1 MKKTLLGT
9 ALLFALAQALPM
21 DAQKQVRLT
30 FNRAGGTA
38 VSNVTVK
45 VTDESGNAINGV
57 TATLQSI
64 KQGTGTD
71 ADAATTDVALKS
83 GGKLDTHTEIL
94 CANYTNKELD
104 SRFAEF
110 TFKISGLSD
119 FSLNHSDLQI
129 ASMNGSGDFQYN
141 NLPRKC
147 DVRVWNNEDKS
158 TLIAS
163 IDGIVTDKNAS
174 KEDKVNP
181 TDKDTGKD
189 NTIDW
194 EIKASTTT
202 PATTDQI
209 LVVRLAKSS
218 DNKGCFFGLKQITL
232 YNGYRFATTATS
244 NIANVAT
251 FSASSPVTFSSDATA
266 YIAINS
272 DNKQVTLS
280 PLNGALAAGKGA
292 IVSKATTGD
301 IYAYVSTETT
311 DSRNNLLVGSSDATK
326 ELTDGN
332 YYIFN
337 KKDNDAVFSPLDNA
351 ASTTLAANK
360 AALKTTTTGGQ
371 ALTLDFGSVT
381 GINTVTTAM
390 PATNATFDLSGRKVS
405 GKLPAGLYIKNGKKL
420 LIK

>member
-38 VSNVTVK
+38 VSNVTVN

-71 ADAATTDVALKS
+71 ANATATDVALKS
-83 GGKLDTHTEIL
+83 GGQLDTHSEVL
-94 CANYTNKELD
+94 CANYNNNGLD
-104 SRFAEF
+104 RRFAEF

-129 ASMNGSGDFQYN
+129 AAMNSGGNFQYN

-147 DVRVWNNEDKS
+147 DVRVWGDEDKS

-163 IDGIVTDKNAS
+163 TDGIVTDKNAS
-174 KEDKVNP
+174 NETV
-181 TDKDTGKD
+181 D

-202 PATTDQI
+202 PATTDQY

-232 YNGYRFATTATS
+232 YNGYRFATTTTS

-301 IYAYVSTETT
+301 IYAYVSTEAT
-311 DSRNNLLVGSSDATK
+311 DSRNNQLVGSGDATK
-326 ELTDGN
+326 DLTDGN

-337 KKDNDAVFSPLDNA
+337 KQGEEAVFSPLKES

-360 AALKTTTTGGQ
+360 AVLKTATPSGQ

-381 GINTVTTAM
+381 GINTATTAM

>member
-38 VSNVTVK
+38 MSNVTVN

-64 KQGTGTD
+64 KEGTGTD
-71 ADAATTDVALKS
+71 ASATATNVALLS
-83 GGKLDTHTEIL
+83 GMELNTHTEIL
-94 CANYTNKELD
+94 CANYKNVKN
-104 SRFAEF
+104 SFAEF
-110 TFKISGLSD
+110 TFKISGLNN

-129 ASMNGSGDFQYN
+129 AAMNLNGRFQNSKDQRY
-141 NLPRKC
+141 C
-147 DVRVWNNEDKS
+147 DVRVWGNENKS

-163 IDGIVTDKNAS
+163 IDGILVDKLG
-174 KEDKVNP
+174 
-181 TDKDTGKD
+181 GKYEVD

-194 EIKASTTT
+194 EIKGNTTT
-202 PATTDQI
+202 PAATDQYI
-209 LVVRLAKSS
+209 VVRMAKSDRS
-218 DNKGCFFGLKQITL
+218 QGCYFGLKQITL

-244 NIANVAT
+244 NIDNVAT
-251 FSASSPVTFSSDATA
+251 FSASNPVTFSSDATA

-272 DNKQVTLS
+272 NNTQVTLS
-280 PLNGALAAGKGA
+280 PLNGALAAGQGA

-301 IYAYVSTETT
+301 IYAYVSTEAT
-311 DSRNNLLVGSSDATK
+311 DSRNNQLVGGGDEAMD
-326 ELTDGN
+326 LTDGN

-337 KKDNDAVFSPLDNA
+337 KQIEEAVFSPLKES

-360 AALKTTTTGGQ
+360 AALKTATPGGQ

-381 GINTVTTAM
+381 GINTATTAM

>member
-1 MKKTLLGT
+1 
-9 ALLFALAQALPM
+9 M

-38 VSNVTVK
+38 VSNVTVN

-71 ADAATTDVALKS
+71 AGATATNVALKP
-83 GGKLDTHTEIL
+83 GNQLDAHTEIL
-94 CANYTNKELD
+94 CADYNNNGLD

-110 TFKISGLSD
+110 TFKISGLND

-129 ASMNGSGDFQYN
+129 AALNKGGNFQYDKGS
-141 NLPRKC
+141 RKC

-174 KEDKVNP
+174 NE
-181 TDKDTGKD
+181 TKD

-194 EIKASTTT
+194 EIKANTTT
-202 PATTDQI
+202 PATTEQI

-251 FSASSPVTFSSDATA
+251 FSASSPVTFCSDATA

-272 DNKQVTLS
+272 NDTQVTLS
-280 PLNGALAAGKGA
+280 PLNGALAAGQGA

-301 IYAYVSTETT
+301 IYAYVSAETT
-311 DSRNNLLVGSSDATK
+311 DSRNNQLVGGGDATK

-337 KKDNDAVFSPLDNA
+337 KKGNDAVFSPLNNT
-351 ASTTLAANK
+351 STTLAANK
-360 AALKTTTTGGQ
+360 AALKTATPGGQ

-381 GINTVTTAM
+381 GINTATTAM

-405 GKLPAGLYIKNGKKL
+405 GKLPAGLYIKNGKEL

>member
-1 MKKTLLGT
+1 
-9 ALLFALAQALPM
+9 M

-38 VSNVTVK
+38 VSNVTVN

-71 ADAATTDVALKS
+71 ANATATDVALKS
-83 GGKLDTHTEIL
+83 GYQLDTHPEIL
-94 CANYTNKELD
+94 CASYSNGKN
-104 SRFAEF
+104 SFAEF

-129 ASMNGSGDFQYN
+129 AAMNGQGKFQNSKGERY
-141 NLPRKC
+141 C
-147 DVRVWNNEDKS
+147 DVRVWGNENKS

-163 IDGIVTDKNAS
+163 ADGILADKLGGDY
-174 KEDKVNP
+174 ER
-181 TDKDTGKD
+181 D

-194 EIKASTTT
+194 EIKGNTTT
-202 PATTDQI
+202 PATTDQYI
-209 LVVRLAKSS
+209 VVRMAKN
-218 DNKGCFFGLKQITL
+218 DQNPGCFFGLKQITL
-232 YNGYRFATTATS
+232 YNGYRFATTTTS
-244 NIANVAT
+244 NIDNVAT

-272 DNKQVTLS
+272 NDTQVTLS
-280 PLNGALAAGKGA
+280 PLNGALAAGQGA

-301 IYAYVSTETT
+301 IYAYVSTEAT
-311 DSRNNLLVGSSDATK
+311 DSRNNQLVGSGDATK

-337 KKDNDAVFSPLDNA
+337 KQGEEAVFSPLSNT

>member
-38 VSNVTVK
+38 VSNVTVN

-64 KQGTGTD
+64 KQGTGTE
-71 ADAATTDVALKS
+71 AGAAATDVALNS
-83 GGKLDTHTEIL
+83 GNELNTHPEIL
-94 CANYTNKELD
+94 CANYSNGKN
-104 SRFAEF
+104 SFAEF

-129 ASMNGSGDFQYN
+129 AAMNLNGRFQNSKGERY
-141 NLPRKC
+141 C
-147 DVRVWNNEDKS
+147 DVRVWGNENKS

-163 IDGIVTDKNAS
+163 TDGILVDKLGGS
-174 KEDKVNP
+174 YTV
-181 TDKDTGKD
+181 D

-194 EIKASTTT
+194 EIKGE
-202 PATTDQI
+202 ATTQAATDQY
-209 LVVRLAKSS
+209 LVVRMAKSS
-218 DNKGCFFGLKQITL
+218 NSNGCFFGLKQITL

-244 NIANVAT
+244 NIDNVAT

-311 DSRNNLLVGSSDATK
+311 DSRNNLLVGSGDATK

>member
-9 ALLFALAQALPM
+9 ALLLALAQALPM

-38 VSNVTVK
+38 VSNVTVN
-45 VTDESGNAINGV
+45 VTDESGNAIDGV

-71 ADAATTDVALKS
+71 AGAATTNVALKS

-94 CANYTNKELD
+94 CANYNNSVQK
-104 SRFAEF
+104 SFAEF

-129 ASMNGSGDFQYN
+129 AAMNGSGDFQYN

-174 KEDKVNP
+174 EESKGI
-181 TDKDTGKD
+181 GKD

-194 EIKASTTT
+194 EIKANTTT
-202 PATTDQI
+202 PATTDQY

-232 YNGYRFATTATS
+232 YNGYRFATTTTS
-244 NIANVAT
+244 NIDNVAT

-272 DNKQVTLS
+272 NDTQVTLS
-280 PLNGALAAGKGA
+280 PLNGALAAGQGA

-301 IYAYVSTETT
+301 IYAYVSTEAT
-311 DSRNNLLVGSSDATK
+311 DSRNNQLVGSGDATK

-337 KKDNDAVFSPLDNA
+337 KQGEDAVFSPLDKS

-360 AALKTTTTGGQ
+360 AALKTATPGGQ

-381 GINTVTTAM
+381 GINTATTAM
-390 PATNATFDLSGRKVS
+390 PATNATFDLSGRKVN

>member
-38 VSNVTVK
+38 VSNVTVN
-45 VTDESGNAINGV
+45 VTDESGNAIDGV

-83 GGKLDTHTEIL
+83 GGQLDTHSEVL
-94 CANYTNKELD
+94 CANYNNNGLD
-104 SRFAEF
+104 RRFAEF

-129 ASMNGSGDFQYN
+129 AALNKGGNFQYDKGS
-141 NLPRKC
+141 RKC

-174 KEDKVNP
+174 NE
-181 TDKDTGKD
+181 TKD

-202 PATTDQI
+202 PATTEQI

-280 PLNGALAAGKGA
+280 PLNGALAAGQGA
-292 IVSKATTGD
+292 IVSKATTSD
-301 IYAYVSTETT
+301 IYAYVSTEAT
-311 DSRNNLLVGSSDATK
+311 DSRNNQLVGSGDATK

-337 KKDNDAVFSPLDNA
+337 KQGNDAVFSPLNNTN
-351 ASTTLAANK
+351 TTLAANK

-381 GINTVTTAM
+381 GINTTATAM

-405 GKLPAGLYIKNGKKL
+405 GKLPAGLYIKNGKKFI
-420 LIK
+420 IK

>member
-9 ALLFALAQALPM
+9 ALLLALAQALPM

-38 VSNVTVK
+38 VGNVTVN

-71 ADAATTDVALKS
+71 ASAAATDVALKS

-94 CANYTNKELD
+94 CANYNNSLQK
-104 SRFAEF
+104 SFAEF

-129 ASMNGSGDFQYN
+129 AAMNGSGDFQYN

-174 KEDKVNP
+174 EESKGI
-181 TDKDTGKD
+181 GKD

-194 EIKASTTT
+194 EIKANTTT
-202 PATTDQI
+202 PATTEQI
-209 LVVRLAKSS
+209 LVVRMAKSS

-244 NIANVAT
+244 NIDYVAT
-251 FSASSPVTFSSDATA
+251 FSANAPVTFSSDATA

-280 PLNGALAAGKGA
+280 PLNGALAAKQGA

-301 IYAYVSTETT
+301 IYAYVSTEAT
-311 DSRNNLLVGSSDATK
+311 DNRNNQLVGSGDATK

-337 KKDNDAVFSPLDNA
+337 KQVEDAVFSPLN
-351 ASTTLAANK
+351 STNTTLAANK

-381 GINTVTTAM
+381 GINTTTTAM
-390 PATNATFDLSGRKVS
+390 PATNATFDLSGRKMS
-405 GKLPAGLYIKNGKKL
+405 GKLPAGLYIKNGKKFI
-420 LIK
+420 IK

>member
-38 VSNVTVK
+38 VSNVTVN

-71 ADAATTDVALKS
+71 ADAAATDVALKS
-83 GGKLDTHTEIL
+83 GYQLDTHTEIL
-94 CANYTNKELD
+94 CASYSNVKNC
-104 SRFAEF
+104 FAEF
-110 TFKISGLSD
+110 TFKISGLSN

-129 ASMNGSGDFQYN
+129 AAMNGQGKFQNSKGERY
-141 NLPRKC
+141 C
-147 DVRVWNNEDKS
+147 DVRVWGNENKS

-163 IDGIVTDKNAS
+163 ADGILADKLGGDY
-174 KEDKVNP
+174 ER
-181 TDKDTGKD
+181 D

-194 EIKASTTT
+194 EIKGNTTT
-202 PATTDQI
+202 PATTDQYI
-209 LVVRLAKSS
+209 VVRMAKN
-218 DNKGCFFGLKQITL
+218 DQNPGCFFGLKQITL

-244 NIANVAT
+244 NIDNVAT

-280 PLNGALAAGKGA
+280 PLNGALAANQGA

-301 IYAYVSTETT
+301 IYAYVSTEAT
-311 DSRNNLLVGSSDATK
+311 DSRNNQLVGGGDEAID
-326 ELTDGN
+326 LTDDN

-337 KKDNDAVFSPLDNA
+337 KKGDEAVFSPLDKA
-351 ASTTLAANK
+351 AGIKLAANK
-360 AALKTTTTGGQ
+360 AALKTTTAGGQ

-381 GINTVTTAM
+381 GINTTTTAM

>member
-38 VSNVTVK
+38 VSNVTVN
-45 VTDESGNAINGV
+45 VTDESGNAIDGV

-64 KQGTGTD
+64 KQGTGTE

-83 GGKLDTHTEIL
+83 GGQLDTHSEVL
-94 CANYTNKELD
+94 CANYNNNGLD
-104 SRFAEF
+104 RRFAEF

-129 ASMNGSGDFQYN
+129 AAMNSGGNFQYN

-147 DVRVWNNEDKS
+147 DVRVWGDEDKS

-163 IDGIVTDKNAS
+163 TDGIVTDKNAS
-174 KEDKVNP
+174 NETV
-181 TDKDTGKD
+181 D

-202 PATTDQI
+202 PATTDQY

-232 YNGYRFATTATS
+232 YNGYRFATTTTS

-311 DSRNNLLVGSSDATK
+311 DSRNNQLVGSGDATK

-360 AALKTTTTGGQ
+360 AALKTATPGGQ

-381 GINTVTTAM
+381 GINTATTAM

-405 GKLPAGLYIKNGKKL
+405 GNLPAGLYIKNGKKL

>member
-1 MKKTLLGT
+1 
-9 ALLFALAQALPM
+9 M

-45 VTDESGNAINGV
+45 VTDESGNAIDGV

-71 ADAATTDVALKS
+71 AGAATTNVALKS

-94 CANYTNKELD
+94 CANYNNSVQK
-104 SRFAEF
+104 SFAEF

-129 ASMNGSGDFQYN
+129 AAMNGSGDFQYN

-174 KEDKVNP
+174 EESKGI
-181 TDKDTGKD
+181 GKD

-194 EIKASTTT
+194 EIKANTTT
-202 PATTDQI
+202 PATTEQI
-209 LVVRLAKSS
+209 LVVRMAKSS

-272 DNKQVTLS
+272 DNTQVTLS
-280 PLNGALAAGKGA
+280 PLNGALAAGQGA
-292 IVSKATTGD
+292 IVSKATTSD
-301 IYAYVSTETT
+301 IYAYVSTEAT
-311 DSRNNLLVGSSDATK
+311 DSRNNQLVGSGDATK

-337 KKDNDAVFSPLDNA
+337 KQGEDAVFSPLN
-351 ASTTLAANK
+351 STNTTLAANK

-381 GINTVTTAM
+381 GINTATTAM

>member
-38 VSNVTVK
+38 VSNVTVN

-64 KQGTGTD
+64 KQGTGTE
-71 ADAATTDVALKS
+71 AGAAATDVALNS
-83 GGKLDTHTEIL
+83 GNELNTHPEIL
-94 CANYTNKELD
+94 CANYSNGKN
-104 SRFAEF
+104 SFAEF

-129 ASMNGSGDFQYN
+129 AAMNLNGRFQNSKGERY
-141 NLPRKC
+141 C
-147 DVRVWNNEDKS
+147 DVRVWGNENKS

-163 IDGIVTDKNAS
+163 TDGILVDKLGGS
-174 KEDKVNP
+174 YTV
-181 TDKDTGKD
+181 D

-194 EIKASTTT
+194 EIKGE
-202 PATTDQI
+202 ATTQAATDQY

-232 YNGYRFATTATS
+232 YNGYRFATTTTS

-272 DNKQVTLS
+272 NDTQVTLS
-280 PLNGALAAGKGA
+280 PLNGALAAGQGA
-292 IVSKATTGD
+292 VVSKATTGD
-301 IYAYVSTETT
+301 IYAYVSTEAT
-311 DSRNNLLVGSSDATK
+311 DSRNNQLVGSGDATK
-326 ELTDGN
+326 DLTDGN

-337 KKDNDAVFSPLDNA
+337 KKGDDAVFSPLNNT
-351 ASTTLAANK
+351 STTLAANK
-360 AALKTTTTGGQ
+360 AALKTATPGGQ

-381 GINTVTTAM
+381 GINTATIAM
-390 PATNATFDLSGRKVS
+390 SATNATFDLSGRKAS

>member
-38 VSNVTVK
+38 VSNVTVN

-71 ADAATTDVALKS
+71 ADAATTDVALLS
-83 GGKLDTHTEIL
+83 GEQLNTHTEIL
-94 CANYTNKELD
+94 CANYSNVEKC
-104 SRFAEF
+104 FAEF
-110 TFKISGLSD
+110 TFKISGLNN

-129 ASMNGSGDFQYN
+129 SALQYQGKFQNSKDQRY
-141 NLPRKC
+141 C
-147 DVRVWNNEDKS
+147 DVRVWGNENKS

-163 IDGIVTDKNAS
+163 ADGILAVKLG
-174 KEDKVNP
+174 
-181 TDKDTGKD
+181 GKYEVD

-194 EIKASTTT
+194 EIKGNTTT
-202 PATTDQI
+202 QATTDQYI
-209 LVVRLAKSS
+209 VVRMAKSDRS
-218 DNKGCFFGLKQITL
+218 QGCYFGLKQITL

-311 DSRNNLLVGSSDATK
+311 DSRNNLLVGSGDATK

-337 KKDNDAVFSPLDNA
+337 KQGDDAVFSPLNNT

-360 AALKTTTTGGQ
+360 AALKTATAGVQ

-381 GINTVTTAM
+381 GINTATTAM

>member
-64 KQGTGTD
+64 KQGLGNTTE
-71 ADAATTDVALKS
+71 AAKKDVALFNIGAAAS
-83 GGKLDTHTEIL
+83 HPEIL
-94 CANYTNKELD
+94 CCKYDNPNTN
-104 SRFAEF
+104 SYPFAEF
-110 TFKISGLSD
+110 VFKISGLSN
-119 FSLNHSDLQI
+119 FGINHTDLQI
-129 ASMNGSGDFQYN
+129 AAMNLSGNFQFN
-141 NLPRKC
+141 NLNRSC
-147 DVRVWNNEDKS
+147 DAKVWDDESYSN
-158 TLIAS
+158 LIA
-163 IDGIVTDKNAS
+163 GIEGLDVDKNA
-174 KEDKVNP
+174 DVVPGTQN
-181 TDKDTGKD
+181 TGVD
-189 NTIDW
+189 NTTDW
-194 EIKASTTT
+194 EIKSANTTT
-202 PATTDQI
+202 TTNDQY
-209 LVVRLAKSS
+209 LVVRLTRSTIA
-218 DNKGCFFGLKQITL
+218 GCFFGLKQITL

-244 NIANVAT
+244 NIDNVAT
-251 FSASSPVTFSSDATA
+251 FSASNPVTFSSDATA

-272 DNKQVTLS
+272 NDTQVTLS
-280 PLNGALAAGKGA
+280 PLNGALAAGQGA

-311 DSRNNLLVGSSDATK
+311 DSRNNLLVGSGDATK

-360 AALKTTTTGGQ
+360 AALKTATPGGQ

-381 GINTVTTAM
+381 GINTATTAM

>member
-64 KQGTGTD
+64 KQGTGTE
-71 ADAATTDVALKS
+71 AGAAATDVALNS
-83 GGKLDTHTEIL
+83 GNELNTHPEIL
-94 CANYTNKELD
+94 CANYSNGKN
-104 SRFAEF
+104 SFAEF

-129 ASMNGSGDFQYN
+129 AAMNLNGRFQNSKGERY
-141 NLPRKC
+141 C
-147 DVRVWNNEDKS
+147 DVRVWGNENKS

-163 IDGIVTDKNAS
+163 TDGILVDKLGGS
-174 KEDKVNP
+174 YTV
-181 TDKDTGKD
+181 D

-194 EIKASTTT
+194 EIKGE
-202 PATTDQI
+202 ATTQAATDQY
-209 LVVRLAKSS
+209 LVVRMAKSS
-218 DNKGCFFGLKQITL
+218 NSNGCFFGLKQITL

-244 NIANVAT
+244 NIDNVAT
-251 FSASSPVTFSSDATA
+251 FSASKPVTFSSDATA

-280 PLNGALAAGKGA
+280 PLNGALAAGQGA
-292 IVSKATTGD
+292 IVNKATTGD
-301 IYAYVSTETT
+301 IYAYVSTEAT
-311 DSRNNLLVGSSDATK
+311 DSRNNQLVGSGDATK

-337 KKDNDAVFSPLDNA
+337 KKGEEAVFSPLSNT

-390 PATNATFDLSGRKVS
+390 PATNATFDLSGRKVI
-405 GKLPAGLYIKNGKKL
+405 GNLPAGLYIKNGKKL

>member
-9 ALLFALAQALPM
+9 ALLLALAQALPM

-45 VTDESGNAINGV
+45 VTDESGNAIDGV

-64 KQGTGTD
+64 KQGTGTETS
-71 ADAATTDVALKS
+71 AAATDVALLS
-83 GGKLDTHTEIL
+83 GMELNTHTEIL
-94 CANYTNKELD
+94 CANYDNVKN
-104 SRFAEF
+104 SFAEF
-110 TFKISGLSD
+110 TFKISGLNN

-129 ASMNGSGDFQYN
+129 AAMNLYGRFQNSKDQRY
-141 NLPRKC
+141 C
-147 DVRVWNNEDKS
+147 DVRVWGNENKS
-158 TLIAS
+158 TLLAS
-163 IDGIVTDKNAS
+163 VDGILVDKLGG
-174 KEDKVNP
+174 DYVR
-181 TDKDTGKD
+181 D

-194 EIKASTTT
+194 EIKGNTTT
-202 PATTDQI
+202 PAATDQYI
-209 LVVRLAKSS
+209 VVRMAKSDRS
-218 DNKGCFFGLKQITL
+218 QGCYFGLKQITL

-244 NIANVAT
+244 NIDNVAT

-311 DSRNNLLVGSSDATK
+311 DSRNNLLVGSGDATK

-337 KKDNDAVFSPLDNA
+337 KKDNDAVFSPLNNT
-351 ASTTLAANK
+351 STTLAANK
-360 AALKTTTTGGQ
+360 AALKTATTGGQ

-381 GINTVTTAM
+381 GINTTTTAM

>member
-38 VSNVTVK
+38 VSNVTVN

-71 ADAATTDVALKS
+71 AGATATNVALKS
-83 GGKLDTHTEIL
+83 GNQLDTHTEIL
-94 CANYTNKELD
+94 CASYNNVKN
-104 SRFAEF
+104 SFAEF

-129 ASMNGSGDFQYN
+129 AAMNGQGKFQNSKGERY
-141 NLPRKC
+141 C
-147 DVRVWNNEDKS
+147 DVRVWGNEDKS

-163 IDGIVTDKNAS
+163 ADGILADKLGGDY
-174 KEDKVNP
+174 ER
-181 TDKDTGKD
+181 D

-194 EIKASTTT
+194 EIKGNTTT
-202 PATTDQI
+202 PATTDQYI
-209 LVVRLAKSS
+209 VVRMAKN
-218 DNKGCFFGLKQITL
+218 DQNPGCFFGLKQITL

-272 DNKQVTLS
+272 NNTQVTLS
-280 PLNGALAAGKGA
+280 PLNGALAAGQGA

-301 IYAYVSTETT
+301 IYAYVSTEAT
-311 DSRNNLLVGSSDATK
+311 DSRNNLLVGSGDAIK

-337 KKDNDAVFSPLDNA
+337 KQGEEAVFSPLSNT

-360 AALKTTTTGGQ
+360 AVLKTATPGGQ

-381 GINTVTTAM
+381 GINTATTAM
-390 PATNATFDLSGRKVS
+390 PATNATFDLSGRKAS

>member
-9 ALLFALAQALPM
+9 ALLLALAQALPM

-38 VSNVTVK
+38 VSNVTVN
-45 VTDESGNAINGV
+45 VTDESGNAIDGV

-71 ADAATTDVALKS
+71 AGAAATDVALKS
-83 GGKLDTHTEIL
+83 GEQLNKHPEIL
-94 CANYTNKELD
+94 CASYSNGKNA
-104 SRFAEF
+104 FAEF

-129 ASMNGSGDFQYN
+129 SAMNKDGKFQNSKDERY
-141 NLPRKC
+141 C
-147 DVRVWNNEDKS
+147 DVRVWGNENKR

-163 IDGIVTDKNAS
+163 VDGILADKLGGNY
-174 KEDKVNP
+174 EV
-181 TDKDTGKD
+181 D

-194 EIKASTTT
+194 EIKTTT
-202 PATTDQI
+202 TTQATTDQYI
-209 LVVRLAKSS
+209 VVRMAKN
-218 DNKGCFFGLKQITL
+218 DRNTGCFFGLKRITL

-301 IYAYVSTETT
+301 IYAYVSAETT
-311 DSRNNLLVGSSDATK
+311 DSRNNQLVGGGDATK

-337 KKDNDAVFSPLDNA
+337 KQGEDAVFSPLN
-351 ASTTLAANK
+351 STNTTLAANK
-360 AALKTTTTGGQ
+360 AALKTATPGGQ

-381 GINTVTTAM
+381 GINTATTAM

-405 GKLPAGLYIKNGKKL
+405 GKLPAGLYIKNGKKFI
-420 LIK
+420 IK

>member
-38 VSNVTVK
+38 VSNVTVN
-45 VTDESGNAINGV
+45 VTDESGNAIDGV

-71 ADAATTDVALKS
+71 ADAAATDVALKS
-83 GGKLDTHTEIL
+83 GAQLDTHPEIL
-94 CANYTNKELD
+94 CASYNNALN
-104 SRFAEF
+104 SSFAEF

-129 ASMNGSGDFQYN
+129 AALNGGGSFQYN

-147 DVRVWNNEDKS
+147 DVRVWGDEDKN

-163 IDGIVTDKNAS
+163 TDGIVTDKNAS
-174 KEDKVNP
+174 NETV
-181 TDKDTGKD
+181 D

-202 PATTDQI
+202 PATTDQY

-232 YNGYRFATTATS
+232 YNGYRFATTTTS
-244 NIANVAT
+244 NIDNVAT
-251 FSASSPVTFSSDATA
+251 FSASKPVTFSSDATA

-272 DNKQVTLS
+272 NDTQVTLS
-280 PLNGALAAGKGA
+280 PLNGALAAGQGA

-301 IYAYVSTETT
+301 IYAYVSAETT
-311 DSRNNLLVGSSDATK
+311 DSRNNQLVGGGDATK

-337 KKDNDAVFSPLDNA
+337 KKGDDAVFSPLSNTN
-351 ASTTLAANK
+351 TTLAANK
-360 AALKTTTTGGQ
+360 AALKTATTGGQ

-381 GINTVTTAM
+381 GINTATTAM
-390 PATNATFDLSGRKVS
+390 PATNTTFDLSGRKVS

>member
-9 ALLFALAQALPM
+9 ALLLALAQALPM

-45 VTDESGNAINGV
+45 VTDESGNAIDGV

-64 KQGTGTD
+64 KQGTGTETS
-71 ADAATTDVALKS
+71 AAATDVALLS
-83 GGKLDTHTEIL
+83 GMELNTHTEIL
-94 CANYTNKELD
+94 CANYDNVKN
-104 SRFAEF
+104 SFAEF
-110 TFKISGLSD
+110 TFKISGLNN

-129 ASMNGSGDFQYN
+129 SAMNLNGRFQNSKDQRY
-141 NLPRKC
+141 C
-147 DVRVWNNEDKS
+147 DVRVWGNENKS
-158 TLIAS
+158 TLLAS
-163 IDGIVTDKNAS
+163 VDGILVDKLGG
-174 KEDKVNP
+174 DYVR
-181 TDKDTGKD
+181 D

-194 EIKASTTT
+194 EIKGNTTT
-202 PATTDQI
+202 QATTDQYI
-209 LVVRLAKSS
+209 VVRMAKSDGS
-218 DNKGCFFGLKQITL
+218 QGCYFGLKQITL

-244 NIANVAT
+244 NIDNVAT

-272 DNKQVTLS
+272 NDTQVTLS
-280 PLNGALAAGKGA
+280 PLNGALAAGQGA

-301 IYAYVSTETT
+301 IYAYVSAETT
-311 DSRNNLLVGSSDATK
+311 DSRNNQLVGSGDATK

-337 KKDNDAVFSPLDNA
+337 KKGDDAVFSPLNNT
-351 ASTTLAANK
+351 STTLAANK
-360 AALKTTTTGGQ
+360 AALKTATPGGQ

-390 PATNATFDLSGRKVS
+390 PATNATFDLSGRKAS

>member
-30 FNRAGGTA
+30 FKRAGGTA
-38 VSNVTVK
+38 VSNVTVN

-57 TATLQSI
+57 MASLQSI
-64 KQGTGTD
+64 KQGTGTE
-71 ADAATTDVALKS
+71 ASAAATDVALNS
-83 GGKLDTHTEIL
+83 GNELNTHPEIL
-94 CANYTNKELD
+94 CANYSNGKN
-104 SRFAEF
+104 SFAEF

-129 ASMNGSGDFQYN
+129 AAMNLNGRFQNSKGERY
-141 NLPRKC
+141 C
-147 DVRVWNNEDKS
+147 DVRVWGNENKS

-163 IDGIVTDKNAS
+163 TDGILVDKLGGS
-174 KEDKVNP
+174 YTV
-181 TDKDTGKD
+181 D

-194 EIKASTTT
+194 EIKGE
-202 PATTDQI
+202 ATTQAATDQY
-209 LVVRLAKSS
+209 LVVRMAKSS
-218 DNKGCFFGLKQITL
+218 NSNGCFFGLKQITL

-244 NIANVAT
+244 NIDNVAT

-311 DSRNNLLVGSSDATK
+311 DSRNNLLVGSGDATK

>member
-71 ADAATTDVALKS
+71 ADAAATDVALKS
-83 GGKLDTHTEIL
+83 GGKLNTHTEIL
-94 CANYTNKELD
+94 CANYNNALN
-104 SRFAEF
+104 SSFAEF

-129 ASMNGSGDFQYN
+129 AALNGGGSFQYN

-147 DVRVWNNEDKS
+147 DVRVWGDEDKS

-163 IDGIVTDKNAS
+163 TDGIVTDKNAS
-174 KEDKVNP
+174 NETV
-181 TDKDTGKD
+181 D

-202 PATTDQI
+202 PATTDQY

-232 YNGYRFATTATS
+232 YNGYRFATTTTS
-244 NIANVAT
+244 NIDNVAT

-280 PLNGALAAGKGA
+280 PLNGALAAGQGA

-301 IYAYVSTETT
+301 IYAYVSTEAT
-311 DSRNNLLVGSSDATK
+311 DSRNNQLVGSGDATK

-337 KKDNDAVFSPLDNA
+337 KQGEEAVFSPLSNT

-360 AALKTTTTGGQ
+360 AVLKTATPGGQ

-381 GINTVTTAM
+381 GINTATTAM

-405 GKLPAGLYIKNGKKL
+405 GNLPAGLYIKNGKKL

>member
-71 ADAATTDVALKS
+71 ADAAATDVALKS
-83 GGKLDTHTEIL
+83 GGKLNTHTEIL
-94 CANYTNKELD
+94 CANYNNNGLD

-110 TFKISGLSD
+110 TFKISGLSN

-129 ASMNGSGDFQYN
+129 AAMNSGGDFQYD
-141 NLPRKC
+141 PKSRKC

-174 KEDKVNP
+174 EESKQ
-181 TDKDTGKD
+181 TGKD

-202 PATTDQI
+202 PATTEQI

-232 YNGYRFATTATS
+232 YNGYRFATTTTS

-301 IYAYVSTETT
+301 IYAYVSTEAT
-311 DSRNNLLVGSSDATK
+311 DSRNNLLVGSGDATK

-337 KKDNDAVFSPLDNA
+337 KQGEEAVFSPLSNT

-360 AALKTTTTGGQ
+360 AVLKTATPGGQ

-381 GINTVTTAM
+381 GINTATTAM

>member
-9 ALLFALAQALPM
+9 ALLLALAQALPM

-30 FNRAGGTA
+30 FSRAGGTA
-38 VSNVTVK
+38 VGNVTVK

-71 ADAATTDVALKS
+71 AGATANDVALKS
-83 GGKLDTHTEIL
+83 GGQLNTHTEIL
-94 CANYTNKELD
+94 CADYNNSIN

-129 ASMNGSGDFQYN
+129 AAMNGSGDFQYN

-174 KEDKVNP
+174 EESKGI
-181 TDKDTGKD
+181 GKD

-194 EIKASTTT
+194 EIKANTTT
-202 PATTDQI
+202 PATTEQI
-209 LVVRLAKSS
+209 LVVRMAKSS
-218 DNKGCFFGLKQITL
+218 DNKGCYFGLKQITL

-244 NIANVAT
+244 NIDNVAT
-251 FSASSPVTFSSDATA
+251 FSASTPVTFSSDATA

-280 PLNGALAAGKGA
+280 PLNGALAAGQGA

-301 IYAYVSTETT
+301 IYAYVSTEAT
-311 DSRNNLLVGSSDATK
+311 DSRNNQLVGSGDEATD
-326 ELTDGN
+326 LTDGN

-337 KKDNDAVFSPLDNA
+337 LKDGAAVFSPLDNA
-351 ASTTLAANK
+351 ANTKLAANK
-360 AALKTTTTGGQ
+360 AALKTTTIGGH

-381 GINTVTTAM
+381 GINTTTTAM

-405 GKLPAGLYIKNGKKL
+405 GKLPAGLYIKNGKKFI
-420 LIK
+420 IK

>member
-38 VSNVTVK
+38 VSNVTVN

-71 ADAATTDVALKS
+71 ANATATDVALKS
-83 GGKLDTHTEIL
+83 GGQLDTHSEVL
-94 CANYTNKELD
+94 CANYNNNGLD
-104 SRFAEF
+104 RRFAEF

-129 ASMNGSGDFQYN
+129 AAMNSGGNFQYN
-141 NLPRKC
+141 KLPRKC
-147 DVRVWNNEDKS
+147 DVRVWGDEDKS

-163 IDGIVTDKNAS
+163 TDGIVTDKNAS
-174 KEDKVNP
+174 NETV
-181 TDKDTGKD
+181 D

-202 PATTDQI
+202 PATTDQY

-232 YNGYRFATTATS
+232 YNGYRFATTTTS
-244 NIANVAT
+244 NIDNVAT

-272 DNKQVTLS
+272 NDTQVTLS
-280 PLNGALAAGKGA
+280 PLNGALAAGQGA

-301 IYAYVSTETT
+301 IYAYVSTEAT
-311 DSRNNLLVGSSDATK
+311 DSRNNQLVGSGDATK

-337 KKDNDAVFSPLDNA
+337 KQGNDAVFSPLNNTN
-351 ASTTLAANK
+351 TTLAANK

-381 GINTVTTAM
+381 GINTATTAM

-420 LIK
+420 LFK

>member
-38 VSNVTVK
+38 VGNVTVN

-64 KQGTGTD
+64 KQGTGTEP
-71 ADAATTDVALKS
+71 DAATTDVALKS
-83 GGKLDTHTEIL
+83 GGQLDTHSEIL
-94 CANYTNKELD
+94 CANYNNNGLD

-129 ASMNGSGDFQYN
+129 AAMNSSGDFQYN

-147 DVRVWNNEDKS
+147 DVRVWGDEYKS
-158 TLIAS
+158 IRIAS

-174 KEDKVNP
+174 EESKGI
-181 TDKDTGKD
+181 GKD
-189 NTIDW
+189 NTTDW
-194 EIKASTTT
+194 EIKAYTTT
-202 PATTDQI
+202 PATTEQI

-244 NIANVAT
+244 NIDNVAT
-251 FSASSPVTFSSDATA
+251 FSASNPVTFSSDATA

-280 PLNGALAAGKGA
+280 PLNGALAAKQGA

-301 IYAYVSTETT
+301 IYAYVSTEAT
-311 DSRNNLLVGSSDATK
+311 DSRNNQLVGGGDYAMD
-326 ELTDGN
+326 LTDGN

-337 KKDNDAVFSPLDNA
+337 KQGNDAVFSPLNNT
-351 ASTTLAANK
+351 STTLAANK
-360 AALKTTTTGGQ
+360 AALKTATPGGL

-381 GINTVTTAM
+381 GINTATTAM

-405 GKLPAGLYIKNGKKL
+405 GNLPAGLYIKNGKKL

>member
-71 ADAATTDVALKS
+71 ADAAATDVALKS
-83 GGKLDTHTEIL
+83 GGKLNTHTEIL
-94 CANYTNKELD
+94 CANYNNNGLD

-110 TFKISGLSD
+110 TFKISGLSN

-129 ASMNGSGDFQYN
+129 AAMNSGGDFQYD
-141 NLPRKC
+141 PKSRKC

-174 KEDKVNP
+174 EESKQ
-181 TDKDTGKD
+181 TGKD

-202 PATTDQI
+202 PATTEQI

-232 YNGYRFATTATS
+232 YNGYRFATTVTS
-244 NIANVAT
+244 NIDYVAT
-251 FSASSPVTFSSDATA
+251 FSASNPVTFSSDATA

-280 PLNGALAAGKGA
+280 PLNGALAAGQGA
-292 IVSKATTGD
+292 IVSKAATGD
-301 IYAYVSTETT
+301 IYAYVSTEAT
-311 DSRNNLLVGSSDATK
+311 DSRNNQLVGGGDATK

-337 KKDNDAVFSPLDNA
+337 KQGDDAVFSPLNNT

-360 AALKTTTTGGQ
+360 AVLKTATPGGQ

>member
-9 ALLFALAQALPM
+9 AMLFALAQALPM

-38 VSNVTVK
+38 VSNVTVN

-71 ADAATTDVALKS
+71 ADAATTDVALLS
-83 GGKLDTHTEIL
+83 GEQLNTHTEIL
-94 CANYTNKELD
+94 CANYSNVEKC
-104 SRFAEF
+104 FAEF
-110 TFKISGLSD
+110 TFKISGLNN

-129 ASMNGSGDFQYN
+129 SALQYQGKFQNSKDQRY
-141 NLPRKC
+141 C
-147 DVRVWNNEDKS
+147 DVRVWGNENKS

-163 IDGIVTDKNAS
+163 ADGILAVKLG
-174 KEDKVNP
+174 
-181 TDKDTGKD
+181 GKYEVD

-194 EIKASTTT
+194 EIKGNTTT
-202 PATTDQI
+202 QATTDQYI
-209 LVVRLAKSS
+209 VVRMAKSDRS
-218 DNKGCFFGLKQITL
+218 QGCYFGLKQITL

-301 IYAYVSTETT
+301 IYAYVSTEAT
-311 DSRNNLLVGSSDATK
+311 DSRNNQLVGSGDATK

-337 KKDNDAVFSPLDNA
+337 KQGNDAVFSPLDNTA
-351 ASTTLAANK
+351 NTTLAANK
-360 AALKTTTTGGQ
+360 AALKTATTGGQ

>member
-1 MKKTLLGT
+1 
-9 ALLFALAQALPM
+9 M

-38 VSNVTVK
+38 VSNVTVN

-71 ADAATTDVALKS
+71 AGAAATDVALKS
-83 GGKLDTHTEIL
+83 GYQLDTHTEIL
-94 CANYTNKELD
+94 CASYSNVKNC
-104 SRFAEF
+104 FAEF
-110 TFKISGLSD
+110 TFKISGLSN

-129 ASMNGSGDFQYN
+129 AAMNGQGKFQNSKGERY
-141 NLPRKC
+141 C
-147 DVRVWNNEDKS
+147 DVRVWGNENKS

-163 IDGIVTDKNAS
+163 ADGILADKLGGDY
-174 KEDKVNP
+174 ER
-181 TDKDTGKD
+181 D

-194 EIKASTTT
+194 EIKGNTTT
-202 PATTDQI
+202 PATTDQYI
-209 LVVRLAKSS
+209 VVRMAKN
-218 DNKGCFFGLKQITL
+218 DQNPGCYFGLKQITL

-244 NIANVAT
+244 NIDNVAT
-251 FSASSPVTFSSDATA
+251 FSASKPVTFSSDATA

-272 DNKQVTLS
+272 NNTQVTLS
-280 PLNGALAAGKGA
+280 PLNGALAAGQGA

-301 IYAYVSTETT
+301 IYAYVSTEAT
-311 DSRNNLLVGSSDATK
+311 DSRNNQLVGSGDATK

-337 KKDNDAVFSPLDNA
+337 KQGEEAVFSPLNNT

-360 AALKTTTTGGQ
+360 AALKTATPGGQ

-390 PATNATFDLSGRKVS
+390 PATNATFDLSGRKVN

>member
-9 ALLFALAQALPM
+9 ALLLALAQALPM

-38 VSNVTVK
+38 VSNVTVN
-45 VTDESGNAINGV
+45 VTDESGNAIDGV
-57 TATLQSI
+57 KATLQSI

-71 ADAATTDVALKS
+71 AGAAATDVALLS
-83 GGKLDTHTEIL
+83 GEQLNTHTEIL
-94 CANYTNKELD
+94 CANYSNVEKC
-104 SRFAEF
+104 FAEF
-110 TFKISGLSD
+110 TFKISGLNN

-129 ASMNGSGDFQYN
+129 SALQYQGKFQNSKDQRY
-141 NLPRKC
+141 C
-147 DVRVWNNEDKS
+147 DVRVWGNENKS

-163 IDGIVTDKNAS
+163 ADGILAVKLG
-174 KEDKVNP
+174 
-181 TDKDTGKD
+181 GKYEVD
-189 NTIDW
+189 NTVDW
-194 EIKASTTT
+194 EIKGNTTT
-202 PATTDQI
+202 LTTNDKYI
-209 LVVRLAKSS
+209 VVRMAKSDRS
-218 DNKGCFFGLKQITL
+218 QGCYFGLKQITL

-244 NIANVAT
+244 NIDNVAT
-251 FSASSPVTFSSDATA
+251 FSASNPVTFSSDATA

-280 PLNGALAAGKGA
+280 PLNGALAAKQGA
-292 IVSKATTGD
+292 IVSKTTTGD
-301 IYAYVSTETT
+301 IYAYVSTEAT
-311 DSRNNLLVGSSDATK
+311 DSRNNQLVGGGDATK

-337 KKDNDAVFSPLDNA
+337 KKGDDAVFSPLNNT
-351 ASTTLAANK
+351 STTLAANK
-360 AALKTTTTGGQ
+360 AALKTTTAGGQ

-390 PATNATFDLSGRKVS
+390 PATNATFDLSGRKAS

>member
-45 VTDESGNAINGV
+45 VTDESGNAIDGV

-71 ADAATTDVALKS
+71 ANATATDVALKS
-83 GGKLDTHTEIL
+83 GGQLDTHSEVL
-94 CANYTNKELD
+94 CANYNNNGLD
-104 SRFAEF
+104 RRFAEF

-129 ASMNGSGDFQYN
+129 AAMNSGGNFQYN

-147 DVRVWNNEDKS
+147 DVRVWGDEDKS

-163 IDGIVTDKNAS
+163 TDGIITDKNAS
-174 KEDKVNP
+174 NETV
-181 TDKDTGKD
+181 D

-202 PATTDQI
+202 PATTDQY

-232 YNGYRFATTATS
+232 YNGYRFATTTTS
-244 NIANVAT
+244 NIDNVAT

-272 DNKQVTLS
+272 NDTQVTLS
-280 PLNGALAAGKGA
+280 PLNGALAAGQGA

-301 IYAYVSTETT
+301 IYAYVSTEAT
-311 DSRNNLLVGSSDATK
+311 DSRNNQLVGSGDATK

-337 KKDNDAVFSPLDNA
+337 KQGEEAVFSPLNNT

-360 AALKTTTTGGQ
+360 AVLKTATPGGQ

-390 PATNATFDLSGRKVS
+390 PATNATFDLSGRKVN

>member
-1 MKKTLLGT
+1 
-9 ALLFALAQALPM
+9 M

-83 GGKLDTHTEIL
+83 GGQLDTHSEVL
-94 CANYTNKELD
+94 CANYNNNGLD
-104 SRFAEF
+104 RRFAEF

-129 ASMNGSGDFQYN
+129 AAMNSGGNFQYN

-147 DVRVWNNEDKS
+147 DVRVWGDEDKH
-158 TLIAS
+158 TPIAS

-174 KEDKVNP
+174 NE
-181 TDKDTGKD
+181 TKD

-202 PATTDQI
+202 PATTEQI

-232 YNGYRFATTATS
+232 YNGYRFATTTTS

-311 DSRNNLLVGSSDATK
+311 DSRNNLLVGSGDATK

-337 KKDNDAVFSPLDNA
+337 KQGDDAVFSPLNNT

-360 AALKTTTTGGQ
+360 AVLKTATPGGQ

-390 PATNATFDLSGRKVS
+390 PATNATFDLSGRKVN

>member
-45 VTDESGNAINGV
+45 VTDESGNAIDGV

-71 ADAATTDVALKS
+71 ADAATTDVALLS
-83 GGKLDTHTEIL
+83 GMELNTHTEIL
-94 CANYTNKELD
+94 CANYNNVKN
-104 SRFAEF
+104 SFAEF

-129 ASMNGSGDFQYN
+129 SAMNLNGRFQNSKDQRY
-141 NLPRKC
+141 C
-147 DVRVWNNEDKS
+147 DVRVWGNENKS

-163 IDGIVTDKNAS
+163 VDGILADKLGGS
-174 KEDKVNP
+174 YTV
-181 TDKDTGKD
+181 D

-194 EIKASTTT
+194 EIKGE
-202 PATTDQI
+202 ATTQAATDQY
-209 LVVRLAKSS
+209 LVVRMAKSS
-218 DNKGCFFGLKQITL
+218 NSNGCYFGLKQITL
-232 YNGYRFATTATS
+232 YNGYRFATTTTS
-244 NIANVAT
+244 NIDNVAT
-251 FSASSPVTFSSDATA
+251 FSASKPVTFSSDATA

-280 PLNGALAAGKGA
+280 PLNGALAAGQGA

-301 IYAYVSTETT
+301 IYAYVSAETT
-311 DSRNNLLVGSSDATK
+311 DSRNNQLVGGGDATK

-337 KKDNDAVFSPLDNA
+337 KKGDDAVFSPLNNT
-351 ASTTLAANK
+351 STTLAANK
-360 AALKTTTTGGQ
+360 AALKTATPGGQ

-381 GINTVTTAM
+381 GINTATTAM

>member
-71 ADAATTDVALKS
+71 ANATATDVALKS
-83 GGKLDTHTEIL
+83 GGQLDTHLEIL
-94 CANYTNKELD
+94 CASYNNDLN
-104 SRFAEF
+104 SSFAEF
-110 TFKISGLSD
+110 TFKISGLSN

-129 ASMNGSGDFQYN
+129 SALNRSGGFQYD
-141 NLPRKC
+141 PKSRKC
-147 DVRVWNNEDKS
+147 DVRVWGDEDKH
-158 TLIAS
+158 TPIAS

-174 KEDKVNP
+174 NE
-181 TDKDTGKD
+181 TKD

-202 PATTDQI
+202 PATTEQI

-232 YNGYRFATTATS
+232 YNGYRFATTTTS

-301 IYAYVSTETT
+301 IYAYVSTEAT
-311 DSRNNLLVGSSDATK
+311 DSRNNLLVGSGDATK

-337 KKDNDAVFSPLDNA
+337 KKDNDAVFSPLNNT
-351 ASTTLAANK
+351 STKLAANK
-360 AALKTTTTGGQ
+360 AALKTATAGGQ

-381 GINTVTTAM
+381 GINTTTTAM

-405 GKLPAGLYIKNGKKL
+405 GKLPAGLYIKNGKKFI
-420 LIK
+420 IK

>member
-38 VSNVTVK
+38 VSNVTVN
-45 VTDESGNAINGV
+45 VTDESGNAIDGV

-64 KQGTGTD
+64 KQGTGTN
-71 ADAATTDVALKS
+71 ASAAATDVALKS
-83 GGKLDTHTEIL
+83 IGQLDAHTEIL
-94 CANYTNKELD
+94 CADYNNNGLD

-110 TFKISGLSD
+110 TFKISGLND

-129 ASMNGSGDFQYN
+129 AALNKGGNFQYDKGS
-141 NLPRKC
+141 RKC

-158 TLIAS
+158 TLIAG

-174 KEDKVNP
+174 NE
-181 TDKDTGKD
+181 TKD

-194 EIKASTTT
+194 EIKANTTT
-202 PATTDQI
+202 PATTEQI

-272 DNKQVTLS
+272 NNTQVTLS
-280 PLNGALAAGKGA
+280 PLNGALAAGQGA

-301 IYAYVSTETT
+301 IYAYVSTEAT
-311 DSRNNLLVGSSDATK
+311 DSRNNQLVGSGDATK

-337 KKDNDAVFSPLDNA
+337 KKGDDAVFSPLNNT
-351 ASTTLAANK
+351 STTLAANK
-360 AALKTTTTGGQ
+360 AALKTATAGGQ

-381 GINTVTTAM
+381 GINTATTAM

>member
-38 VSNVTVK
+38 VSNVTVN

-64 KQGTGTD
+64 KEGTGTD
-71 ADAATTDVALKS
+71 ASATATNVALLS
-83 GGKLDTHTEIL
+83 GMELNTHTEIL
-94 CANYTNKELD
+94 CANYKNVKN
-104 SRFAEF
+104 SFAEF
-110 TFKISGLSD
+110 TFKISGLNN

-129 ASMNGSGDFQYN
+129 AAMNLNGRFQNSKDQRY
-141 NLPRKC
+141 C
-147 DVRVWNNEDKS
+147 DVRVWGNENKS

-163 IDGIVTDKNAS
+163 IDGILVDKLG
-174 KEDKVNP
+174 
-181 TDKDTGKD
+181 GKYEVD

-194 EIKASTTT
+194 EIKGNTTT
-202 PATTDQI
+202 PAATDQYI
-209 LVVRLAKSS
+209 VVRMAKSDRS
-218 DNKGCFFGLKQITL
+218 QGCYFGLKQITL

-244 NIANVAT
+244 NIDNVAT

-311 DSRNNLLVGSSDATK
+311 DSRNNLLVGSGDATK

-360 AALKTTTTGGQ
+360 AALKTATPGGQ

-381 GINTVTTAM
+381 GINTATTAM

>member
-1 MKKTLLGT
+1 
-9 ALLFALAQALPM
+9 M

-38 VSNVTVK
+38 VSNVTVN

-71 ADAATTDVALKS
+71 AGAAATDVALKS
-83 GGKLDTHTEIL
+83 GYQLDTHTEIL
-94 CANYTNKELD
+94 CASYSNVKNC
-104 SRFAEF
+104 FAEF
-110 TFKISGLSD
+110 TFKISGLSN

-129 ASMNGSGDFQYN
+129 AAMNGQGKFQNSKGERY
-141 NLPRKC
+141 C
-147 DVRVWNNEDKS
+147 DVRVWGNENKS

-163 IDGIVTDKNAS
+163 ADGILADKLGGDY
-174 KEDKVNP
+174 ER
-181 TDKDTGKD
+181 D

-194 EIKASTTT
+194 EIKGNTTT
-202 PATTDQI
+202 PATTDQYI
-209 LVVRLAKSS
+209 VVRMAKN
-218 DNKGCFFGLKQITL
+218 DQNPGCYFGLKQITL
-232 YNGYRFATTATS
+232 YNGYRFATTTTS
-244 NIANVAT
+244 NIDNVAT

-272 DNKQVTLS
+272 NDTQVTLS
-280 PLNGALAAGKGA
+280 PLNGALAAGQGA

-301 IYAYVSTETT
+301 IYAYVSTEAT
-311 DSRNNLLVGSSDATK
+311 DSRNNQLVGGGDATK

-337 KKDNDAVFSPLDNA
+337 KQGEEAVFSPLKNT
-351 ASTTLAANK
+351 STTLAANK
-360 AALKTTTTGGQ
+360 AALKTTTAGGQ

-381 GINTVTTAM
+381 GINTATTAM

>member
-38 VSNVTVK
+38 VSNVTVN
-45 VTDESGNAINGV
+45 VTDESGNAIDGV

-64 KQGTGTD
+64 KQGTGTN
-71 ADAATTDVALKS
+71 ASAAATDVALKS
-83 GGKLDTHTEIL
+83 IGQLDAHTEIL
-94 CANYTNKELD
+94 CADYNNNGLD

-110 TFKISGLSD
+110 TFKISGLND

-129 ASMNGSGDFQYN
+129 AALNKGGNFQYDKGS
-141 NLPRKC
+141 RKC

-174 KEDKVNP
+174 NE
-181 TDKDTGKD
+181 TKD

-194 EIKASTTT
+194 EIKANTTT
-202 PATTDQI
+202 PATTEQI

-272 DNKQVTLS
+272 NNTQVTLS
-280 PLNGALAAGKGA
+280 PLNGALAAGQGA

-301 IYAYVSTETT
+301 IYAYVSTEAT
-311 DSRNNLLVGSSDATK
+311 DSRNNQLVGSGDATK

-337 KKDNDAVFSPLDNA
+337 KKGDDAVFSPLNNT
-351 ASTTLAANK
+351 STTLAANK
-360 AALKTTTTGGQ
+360 AALKTATAGGQ

-381 GINTVTTAM
+381 GINTATTAM

>member
-71 ADAATTDVALKS
+71 ADAAATDVALKS
-83 GGKLDTHTEIL
+83 GEQLNKHPEIL
-94 CANYTNKELD
+94 CASYSNEKNA
-104 SRFAEF
+104 FAEF

-129 ASMNGSGDFQYN
+129 SAMNKDGKFQNSKDERY
-141 NLPRKC
+141 C
-147 DVRVWNNEDKS
+147 DVRVWGNENKR

-163 IDGIVTDKNAS
+163 VDGILADKLGGNY
-174 KEDKVNP
+174 EV
-181 TDKDTGKD
+181 D

-194 EIKASTTT
+194 EIKTTT
-202 PATTDQI
+202 TTQATTDQYI
-209 LVVRLAKSS
+209 VVRMAKN
-218 DNKGCFFGLKQITL
+218 DRNTGCFFGLKQITL

-251 FSASSPVTFSSDATA
+251 FSASSPVTFSSNATA

-272 DNKQVTLS
+272 DNTQVTLS
-280 PLNGALAAGKGA
+280 PLNGALAANQGA

-301 IYAYVSTETT
+301 IYAYVSAEAT
-311 DSRNNLLVGSSDATK
+311 DSRNNQLVGSGDATK

-337 KKDNDAVFSPLDNA
+337 KPGEEAVFSPLDKS

-360 AALKTTTTGGQ
+360 AALKTATTGGQ